1 MEKVDEVEVRSVEHA
16 ITLAKYLFGE
26 SFFDK
31 IEAKERNKMIES
43 EEVIRIKIPKGFN
56 PDLDKSKIIKQGKHH
71 RVVEVKAKIDTG
83 ALRSSIDEKL
93 AQRLGLLAED
103 KVLYYR
109 HYRSALG
116 KNIERPVVGLTYWI
130 KGKKIMT
137 AVNVANREG
146 LRTRFL
152 IGRKD
157 LNGFLISA
165 KK

>member
-1 MEKVDEVEVRSVEHA
+1 
-16 ITLAKYLFGE
+16 
-26 SFFDK
+26 
-31 IEAKERNKMIES
+31 
-43 EEVIRIKIPKGFN
+43 
-56 PDLDKSKIIKQGKHH
+56 
-71 RVVEVKAKIDTG
+71 
-83 ALRSSIDEKL
+83 LRSSIDERL
-93 AQRLGLLAED
+93 AQKLGLLGEE

-109 HYRSALG
+109 HYKSALG
-116 KNIERPVVGLTYWI
+116 KAVERPVIGLTFWLN
-130 KGKKIMT
+130 GKKIVS